1 MHEPEFRR
9 KTSDYPGR
17 ATMAATQETRLAR
30 ELEVYA
36 LHKNEWLKG
45 HSGRYVVI
53 KGNEVLNFY
62 PTFEAAYS
70 AGALAWGINTDFLVK
85 QIVEHEP
92 VFFVF

>member
-1 MHEPEFRR
+1 
-9 KTSDYPGR
+9 
-17 ATMAATQETRLAR
+17 MAATERTRLAT
-30 ELEVYA
+30 ELHVYA

-45 HSGRYVVI
+45 DPGRYVVI
-53 KGNEVLNFY
+53 KGDAVLNFY

-70 AGALAWGINTDFLVK
+70 AGAGAWGLDTDFLVK

>member
-1 MHEPEFRR
+1 MSAR
-9 KTSDYPGR
+9 
-17 ATMAATQETRLAR
+17 QETRLAR

-36 LHKNEWLKG
+36 LNKNAWLKG
-45 HSGRYVVI
+45 HPGQYVAI
-53 KGNEVLNFY
+53 KGDAVLDFY

-70 AGALAWGINTDFLVK
+70 AGAGVWGINTDFLVK

>member
-1 MHEPEFRR
+1 
-9 KTSDYPGR
+9 
-17 ATMAATQETRLAR
+17 MAATQETKLAR

-45 HSGRYVVI
+45 QPGQYVVI
-53 KGNEVLNFY
+53 KGDRILNFY
-62 PTFEAAYS
+62 PTFDAAYS
-70 AGALAWGINTDFLVK
+70 AGAGAWGLDTDFLVK

>member
-1 MHEPEFRR
+1 M
-9 KTSDYPGR
+9 
-17 ATMAATQETRLAR
+17 ATTEQTRLAA
-30 ELEVYA
+30 ELQVYA

-45 HSGRYVVI
+45 YPGRYVAI
-53 KGNEVLNFY
+53 KGSEVLDFY

-70 AGALAWGINTDFLVK
+70 AGAGAWGVNMDFLVK